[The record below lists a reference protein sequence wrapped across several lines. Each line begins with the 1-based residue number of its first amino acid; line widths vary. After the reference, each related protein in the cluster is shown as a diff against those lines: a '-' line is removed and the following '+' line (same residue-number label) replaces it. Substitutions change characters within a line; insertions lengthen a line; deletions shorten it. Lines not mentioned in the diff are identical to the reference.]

1 MKKGLI
7 VVVASLAASLLV
19 ASPAIP
25 ADPAT
30 TSPGYNF
37 TITVTVKDNDVTLSR
52 SVAKRGWRAH
62 FVIANRGTKPHVF
75 DIGGLKTAPIAPGQ
89 KRKLGAFL
97 DDRGKYPYKVDR
109 KIRGY
114 FSVV

>member
-7 VVVASLAASLLV
+7 AVASLAGALV
-19 ASPAIP
+19 LAAPAIP
-25 ADPAT
+25 AAPAT

-37 TITVTVKDNDVTLSR
+37 TITMTVKDNDVILSR

-62 FVIANRGTKPHVF
+62 FVIANKGTKPHVF
-75 DIGGLKTAPIAPGQ
+75 DIGGLKTAPIAPG
-89 KRKLGAFL
+89 KKGKLGAFL
-97 DDRGKYPYKVDR
+97 DDRGRYPYKVDR

-114 FSVV
+114 FTVV

>member
-97 DDRGKYPYKVDR
+97 GDRGKYPYKVDR

-114 FSVV
+114 FTVV

>member
-1 MKKGLI
+1 MKKALI
-7 VVVASLAASLLV
+7 VVASIAASLV
-19 ASPAIP
+19 AAAPAVP
-25 ADPAT
+25 AAPAT

-37 TITVTVKDNDVTLSR
+37 TINVTVKDGSVVLSR

-62 FVIANRGTKPHVF
+62 FVITNKGTKPHVF

-89 KRKLGAFL
+89 KRKLGAAL

-114 FSVV
+114 FTVI

>member
-7 VVVASLAASLLV
+7 VVASLAAALLV
-19 ASPAIP
+19 AAPAISGS
-25 ADPAT
+25 PAT

-37 TITVTVKDNDVTLSR
+37 TITVTLKDNAVILSR

-75 DIGGLKTAPIAPGQ
+75 DIGGLKTPPIAPGQ

-97 DDRGKYPYKVDR
+97 GDRGKYPYKVDR

>member
-1 MKKGLI
+1 MKKRLI
-7 VVVASLAASLLV
+7 VVASLAASLLV
-19 ASPAIP
+19 AAPAIP
-25 ADPAT
+25 AVPAT

-37 TITVTVKDNDVTLSR
+37 TITVTVKDNSVILSR

-75 DIGGLKTAPIAPGQ
+75 DIGGLKTPPIAPGQ

-97 DDRGKYPYKVDR
+97 DDRGKYPYRVDR

>member
-1 MKKGLI
+1 MKKALI
-7 VVVASLAASLLV
+7 VVVVGLAASLI
-19 ASPAIP
+19 AAAPAIP
-25 ADPAT
+25 AAPAT

-37 TITVTVKDNDVTLSR
+37 TITVTVKDNDVVLSR

-97 DDRGKYPYKVDR
+97 GDRGKFPYKVDR

>member
-1 MKKGLI
+1 MKKRVIL
-7 VVVASLAASLLV
+7 VVAGLAASLVV
-19 ASPAIP
+19 AAPAVP

-37 TITVTVKDNDVTLSR
+37 TITVTVKDNGVVLSR
-52 SVAKRGWRAH
+52 SIAKRGWRAH

-75 DIGGLKTAPIAPGQ
+75 DIGGLKTAPIAPG
-89 KRKLGAFL
+89 KKGKLGAFL
-97 DDRGKYPYKVDR
+97 DNRGKYPYKVDR

-114 FSVV
+114 FTVV

>member
-1 MKKGLI
+1 MKKGLV
-7 VVVASLAASLLV
+7 VVVASLAFSLLV
-19 ASPAIP
+19 AAPAIP
-25 ADPAT
+25 AGPAT

-37 TITVTVKDNDVTLSR
+37 TINVTVKDNDVTLSR

-97 DDRGKYPYKVDR
+97 DERGKYPYKVDR

>member
-7 VVVASLAASLLV
+7 GVASLAGALV
-19 ASPAIP
+19 LAAPAIP
-25 ADPAT
+25 AAPAT

-37 TITVTVKDNDVTLSR
+37 TITVTVKDNDVILSR

-62 FVIANRGTKPHVF
+62 FVIANKGTKPHVF
-75 DIGGLKTAPIAPGQ
+75 DIGGLKTAPIAPG
-89 KRKLGAFL
+89 KKGKLGAFL
-97 DDRGKYPYKVDR
+97 DDRGRYPYKVDR

-114 FSVV
+114 FTVV

>member
-7 VVVASLAASLLV
+7 VAVASLAASLLV

-62 FVIANRGTKPHVF
+62 FVIANRGTKPHIF

-97 DDRGKYPYKVDR
+97 GDRGKYPYKVDR

>member
-1 MKKGLI
+1 MKTGLML
-7 VVVASLAASLLV
+7 VASLVASLV
-19 ASPAIP
+19 AVPAVP
-25 ADPAT
+25 AGPAT

-37 TITVTVKDNDVTLSR
+37 TITVTVKDSDVILSR

-62 FVIANRGTKPHVF
+62 FVIANRGTKSHVF
-75 DIGGLKTAPIAPGQ
+75 EIGGLKTAPIAPGQ
-89 KRKLGAFL
+89 KRRLGAFL
-97 DDRGKYPYKVDR
+97 DDRGKFAYKVDR

>member
-7 VVVASLAASLLV
+7 VAVASLAASLLV

-97 DDRGKYPYKVDR
+97 GDRGKYPYKVDR

>member
-7 VVVASLAASLLV
+7 VVVASLAFLLLV
-19 ASPAIP
+19 AAPAIP

-37 TITVTVKDNDVTLSR
+37 TITVTVKDNDVILSR

-97 DDRGKYPYKVDR
+97 DERGKFPYKVDR

>member
-1 MKKGLI
+1 MPKALI
-7 VVVASLAASLLV
+7 VACAAAALCAIAAPATTAS
-19 ASPAIP
+19 
-25 ADPAT
+25 PAT

-37 TITVTVKDNDVTLSR
+37 TITVSITESGAVLSR

-62 FVIANRGTKPHVF
+62 FVITNKGTKPHVF
-75 DIGGLKTAPIAPGQ
+75 DVGGLKTPPIAPGQ

-97 DDRGKYPYKVDR
+97 GDRGKFPYKIDR

-114 FSVV
+114 ITVI

>member
-7 VVVASLAASLLV
+7 VFASVAASLVV
-19 ASPAIP
+19 AAPAIP
-25 ADPAT
+25 AGPAT

-37 TITVTVKDNDVTLSR
+37 TINVTVKDNAVVLSR
-52 SVAKRGWRAH
+52 TVAKRGWRAH
-62 FVIANRGTKPHVF
+62 FVIVNKGTKPHVF
-75 DIGGLKTAPIAPGQ
+75 DIGGLRTAPIAPGQ
-89 KRKLGAFL
+89 KRRLGAFL
-97 DDRGKYPYKVDR
+97 DDRGKFAYKVDR

>member
-7 VVVASLAASLLV
+7 AVASLAGALV
-19 ASPAIP
+19 LAAPAIP
-25 ADPAT
+25 AAPAT

-37 TITVTVKDNDVTLSR
+37 TITVTVKDNDVILSR

-62 FVIANRGTKPHVF
+62 FVIANKGTKPHVF
-75 DIGGLKTAPIAPGQ
+75 DIGGLKTAPIAPG
-89 KRKLGAFL
+89 KKGKLGAFL
-97 DDRGKYPYKVDR
+97 DDRGRYPYKVDR

-114 FSVV
+114 FTVV

>member
-7 VVVASLAASLLV
+7 AVASLAGALV
-19 ASPAIP
+19 LAVPAIP
-25 ADPAT
+25 AAPAT

-37 TITVTVKDNDVTLSR
+37 TITVTVKDNDVILSR

-62 FVIANRGTKPHVF
+62 FVIANKGTKPHVF
-75 DIGGLKTAPIAPGQ
+75 DIGGLKTAPIAPG
-89 KRKLGAFL
+89 KKGKLGAFL
-97 DDRGKYPYKVDR
+97 DDRGRYPYKVDR

-114 FSVV
+114 FTVV

>member
-1 MKKGLI
+1 MNKRLI
-7 VVVASLAASLLV
+7 VAVASLAASLV
-19 ASPAIP
+19 AAAPAIP

-37 TITVTVKDNDVTLSR
+37 TINVTLKDGQVILSR
-52 SVAKRGWRAH
+52 SIAKRGWRAH

-75 DIGGLKTAPIAPGQ
+75 DIGGLKTAPIAPG
-89 KRKLGAFL
+89 KKGKLGAFL
-97 DDRGKYPYKVDR
+97 DNRGKYPYKVDR

-114 FSVV
+114 FTVV

>member
-7 VVVASLAASLLV
+7 VVASLAGSLIV
-19 ASPAIP
+19 AAPAIP
-25 ADPAT
+25 AGPAT

-37 TITVTVKDNDVTLSR
+37 TINVTVKDNAVVLSR
-52 SVAKRGWRAH
+52 SVGKRGWRAH

-75 DIGGLKTAPIAPGQ
+75 DIGGLKTAPIAPG
-89 KRKLGAFL
+89 KKGKLGAFL

-114 FSVV
+114 FTVV

>member
-1 MKKGLI
+1 MTKALI
-7 VVVASLAASLLV
+7 VAAATAGVLAIAAPATT
-19 ASPAIP
+19 ASPT
-25 ADPAT
+25 T

-37 TITVTVKDNDVTLSR
+37 TITVSINEQGAVLSR

-62 FVIANRGTKPHVF
+62 FVITNKGTKAHIF
-75 DIGGLKTAPIAPGQ
+75 DVGGLKTAPIAPGQ

-97 DDRGKYPYKVDR
+97 DDRGRFAYKIDR

-114 FSVV
+114 FTVI

>member
-7 VVVASLAASLLV
+7 AVASLAGALV
-19 ASPAIP
+19 LAAPAIP
-25 ADPAT
+25 AAPAT

-37 TITVTVKDNDVTLSR
+37 TITVTVKDNDVILSR

-75 DIGGLKTAPIAPGQ
+75 DIGGLKTPPILPGQ

-97 DDRGKYPYKVDR
+97 DDRGKFPYKVDR

-114 FSVV
+114 FTVV